1 MLCSWQMQKE
11 TSSVTSVCRI
21 LYLQDLA
28 AHTVC
33 ASATHVIPML
43 HKRTFTQLHWTT
55 FRNSFVVYMVLK
67 RKEVRQQ
74 NPVWWL

>member
-33 ASATHVIPML
+33 ASATRDSYASQEDFHTIAL
-43 HKRTFTQLHWTT
+43 DYI
-55 FRNSFVVYMVLK
+55 S
-67 RKEVRQQ
+67 
-74 NPVWWL
+74 